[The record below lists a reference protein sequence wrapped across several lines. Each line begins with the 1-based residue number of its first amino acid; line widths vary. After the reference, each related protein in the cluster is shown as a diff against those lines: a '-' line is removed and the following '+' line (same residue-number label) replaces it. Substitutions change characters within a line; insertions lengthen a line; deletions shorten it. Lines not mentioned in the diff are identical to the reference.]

1 MSEAAASPE
10 DRFSLRPILLPIAVA
25 LPMGVVYSFW
35 PAFAFFLLRP
45 LWLIL
50 VLGWLIWAIWRIVG
64 AARRR
69 GWRSVLSLA
78 FVLVLALPAG
88 SYLNGPVIGDYV
100 HLLLLYPYY
109 RAKIDASRDHANK
122 PLEFYWGADGLS
134 IAGDMRWLV
143 YDPTGKILGEA
154 QHNNGNGIDT
164 EIKHLIGN
172 FYVRH
177 QSW

>member
-109 RAKIDASRDHANK
+109 AQRSMLRGTTPTNRLSSI
-122 PLEFYWGADGLS
+122 GAL
-134 IAGDMRWLV
+134 
-143 YDPTGKILGEA
+143 TGYRLPA
-154 QHNNGNGIDT
+154 T
-164 EIKHLIGN
+164 
-172 FYVRH
+172 
-177 QSW
+177 